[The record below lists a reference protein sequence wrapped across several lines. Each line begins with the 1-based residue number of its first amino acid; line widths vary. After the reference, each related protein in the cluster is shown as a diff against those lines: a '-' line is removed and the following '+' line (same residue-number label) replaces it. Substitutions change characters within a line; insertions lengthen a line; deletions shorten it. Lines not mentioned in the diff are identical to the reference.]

1 MFYSWF
7 AGVGQGRKRKIPQGL
22 SNLSLFGR
30 QEVRP
35 PQLGFKSVEKPCR
48 IALYF
53 RQSFDRS
60 RMAVWGY
67 WRTSTT
73 EQDSERQQK
82 SLKEA
87 GCDRIYGDQITG
99 TSAYGDR
106 PELSKCLDGLRD
118 GDTLVIHELDRLG
131 RSMVE
136 MLVQVN
142 GLIERGVAIKTLD
155 GRLDTA
161 SMPEELVK
169 LVVGVMG
176 YAAEMELKGIKKRTA
191 EGREVAKN
199 RGVKFGR
206 KRNYTPQQAAA
217 VVEMRQRGDGYG
229 TIASAMGMTTSM
241 VRRIIQQQ
249 EEVPC

>member
-1 MFYSWF
+1 
-7 AGVGQGRKRKIPQGL
+7 
-22 SNLSLFGR
+22 
-30 QEVRP
+30 
-35 PQLGFKSVEKPCR
+35 
-48 IALYF
+48 
-53 RQSFDRS
+53 
-60 RMAVWGY
+60 
-67 WRTSTT
+67 
-73 EQDSERQQK
+73 
-82 SLKEA
+82 
-87 GCDRIYGDQITG
+87 
-99 TSAYGDR
+99 
-106 PELSKCLDGLRD
+106 
-118 GDTLVIHELDRLG
+118 
-131 RSMVE
+131 MVE

-142 GLIERGVAIKTLD
+142 GLIERGRNQDLD

-191 EGREVAKN
+191 EGREVAN

-217 VVEMRQRGDGYG
+217 VMEMRQRGDGYG

-249 EEVPC
+249 QEVEAC

>member
-1 MFYSWF
+1 MSE
-7 AGVGQGRKRKIPQGL
+7 
-22 SNLSLFGR
+22 LSLFGR
-30 QEVRP
+30 SVAKP
-35 PQLGFKSVEKPCR
+35 PPLGSWSAETHCR
-48 IALYF
+48 NVLWF
-53 RQSFDRS
+53 QQSFGRPIV
-60 RMAVWGY
+60 AIWGY
-67 WRTSTT
+67 WRTSTA
-73 EQDSERQQK
+73 EQDSERQEQ

-87 GCDRIYGDQITG
+87 GCERIYGDQITG
-99 TSAYGDR
+99 TSAYGER

-176 YAAEMELKGIKKRTA
+176 YAAEMELKSIKKRTA
-191 EGREVAKN
+191 EGRAVAQQ

-206 KRNYTPQQAAA
+206 KRSYTPQQAAA
-217 VVEMRQRGDGYG
+217 VMEMRQRGDGYG
-229 TIASAMGMTTSM
+229 TIASAMGMTASM
-241 VRRIIQQQ
+241 VRRIVQQQ
-249 EEVPC
+249 EQQQ